1 MKVSLIHTHL
11 VNEPDEYWE
20 TIAIV
25 YERTHEKNSGD
36 AVHRLG
42 TIKAFSLKH
51 FLCPIRSQHS
61 VDHLEMVW

>member
-51 FLCPIRSQHS
+51 FLCPIRSQH
-61 VDHLEMVW
+61 